1 MLYFV
6 ITIVTNFELLNS
18 RKSLTS
24 KFCFNLEMNSAGPD
38 VLDDCIGQP
47 FPSFVL
53 VRVGLTLA
61 DGETGI
67 EQQNSLKK
75 E

>member
-1 MLYFV
+1 MWK
-6 ITIVTNFELLNS
+6 FE
-18 RKSLTS
+18 
-24 KFCFNLEMNSAGPD
+24 PD
-38 VLDDCIGQP
+38 VLDDGIGQP
-47 FPSFVL
+47 FPSFVF

-75 E
+75 NNSFK